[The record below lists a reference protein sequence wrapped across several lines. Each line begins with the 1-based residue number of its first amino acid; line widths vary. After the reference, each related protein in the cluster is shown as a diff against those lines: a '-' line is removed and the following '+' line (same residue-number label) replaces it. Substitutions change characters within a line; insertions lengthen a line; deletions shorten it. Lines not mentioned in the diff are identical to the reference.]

1 MPPQTPTL
9 YNTEHRAERPLA
21 TAKEGEVRIYTCGPT
36 VYNHAHI
43 GNLRTFLFEDVL
55 RRALRFLGYRVL
67 QVMNLTDVDDKT
79 IAKAAELGCTLD
91 EYTEPY
97 IESFFRDLD
106 TLKIQRAEEY
116 PRATEHVPE
125 MIALI
130 ERLFENGYAY
140 ERDGSVFFRIGADED
155 YGRLSRIDLDGVRQ
169 GDRVAEDDY
178 GKDDARDFVLWKGA
192 KPGEPSWDSPW
203 GPGRPGWHIECS
215 AMSMKYLGESFD
227 VHCGGVDNIFP
238 HHENEIAQSESAT
251 GKPFVNHWIHA
262 EHLIV
267 DGEKMSKSL
276 GNQYT
281 LGDLLEKGAKPRAI
295 RYLLLSVHY
304 RKKLNFTF
312 EGLKDAEAALARLDE
327 MRFRLAH
334 AAVGEGRGA
343 GDELVAASQRLR
355 EGFSTALA
363 EDLNLSKA
371 LAELFDFVKIVNVA
385 IEKGEI
391 GQEDRD
397 AVESVLAEVDTV
409 LAVLDPAE
417 WAEETATSEGPTD
430 DEIEQL
436 LQERIEARKN
446 RDFARADQI
455 RDDLTNQGITIE
467 DTPQGPRWKR
477 K

>member
-1 MPPQTPTL
+1 MPPQTPIL

-55 RRALRFLGYRVL
+55 RRALRLLGYRVL

-106 TLKIQRAEEY
+106 TLKIERAEEY

-312 EGLKDAEAALARLDE
+312 AGLKDAEAALARLDE
-327 MRFRLAH
+327 MRFRLTH
-334 AAVGEGRGA
+334 AAVGEGSGA
-343 GDELVAASQRLR
+343 GDGLIAASQRLR

-371 LAELFDFVKIVNVA
+371 LAELFDFVKTVNVA
-385 IEKGEI
+385 VEKGEI
-391 GQEDRD
+391 GQKERD
-397 AVESVLAEVDTV
+397 AVESILAEVDTV

-417 WAEETATSEGPTD
+417 WADDVAPTEGPTD

-436 LQERIEARKN
+436 LQERVEARKN
-446 RDFARADQI
+446 KDFARADQI
-455 RDDLTNQGITIE
+455 RDDLTAQGITIK